1 MGVSSRCKGVNL
13 YNHLKQ
19 KNISIS
25 LDYLYDKSTCTW
37 GGSLVVFDKTFE
49 VANLSS
55 KKEVIT
61 VLFTDSQTYIHSKIN
76 VKSGEK

>member
-13 YNHLKQ
+13 YNHLRQ

-25 LDYLYDKSTCTW
+25 LDFLYDKSSSTW
-37 GGSLVVFDKTFE
+37 GGSLVVFDKTFK

-55 KKEVIT
+55 KKDVKIA
-61 VLFTDSQTYIHSKIN
+61 LFSDSHTYIRSKIN
-76 VKSGEK
+76 VKS